1 MSNNDRYIPGVCN
14 IGPAEIRMR
23 RTSGYIGLSITI
35 VLFVLFYTVPISAP
49 WRLIISIPAVLAASG
64 FLQAQL
70 HFCARFGMSGLFNF
84 GDDIRHHESVDQ
96 VAYRKK
102 DQQKALTIIAGS
114 VVIGLLVAGVAYV
127 LPFAN

>member
-1 MSNNDRYIPGVCN
+1 MSGNNQYIPGVCN

-23 RTSGYIGLSITI
+23 CTSGYIGLAITVI
-35 VLFVLFYTVPISAP
+35 LFVLFYTTQVSPT
-49 WRLIISIPAVLAASG
+49 WRLIVSIPAILAASG

-84 GDDIRHHESVDQ
+84 GDDTRHHESVDQ
-96 VAYRKK
+96 AEYRKK

-114 VVIGLLVAGVAYV
+114 VVIGILVAVVAYI
-127 LPFAN
+127 LPFAR